1 MFGLPTDFLLDG
13 LVAVLLVATIFYSA
27 LLDRRLKALRS
38 GQDGLRHTIDQLNTA
53 TARAEVSIGQ
63 LKQASGEVDS
73 GLSEQVRRARSVADE
88 LSVMVT
94 SGNKLADRLSGEIP
108 GSTSRPRR
116 VVPLATRSEP
126 SPAPAKTA
134 GPEDRFDAKQ
144 GQRAPAADGTSSLET
159 GLNKTLLEA
168 LKKAR

>member
-13 LVAVLLVATIFYSA
+13 LVAILLVATIFYSA

-108 GSTSRPRR
+108 GSSSGPRK
-116 VVPLATRSEP
+116 VVPLATRAEP
-126 SPAPAKTA
+126 SAAPAKTA
-134 GPEDRFDAKQ
+134 RPEPRAESRPA
-144 GQRAPAADGTSSLET
+144 QRSTASDGASSLET